1 MFLFIK
7 YKKMKTRYIYLISA
21 TLLFGACSESFLE
34 LDNPNKITTDNF
46 WKTSDELES
55 AVATIYNEMVED
67 YEGHYGTVNW
77 ELNEGRT
84 ENFIIRNDVRA
95 RYEISTYLNTAS
107 NGCAT
112 SLYKGGYVGIFRA
125 NQVIE
130 YGAAMQIDSAVK
142 TPLIAEARFLRG
154 LNYFFL
160 VNDFGSVPLI
170 TKVAQSSSDYF
181 VAKSTEEEIW
191 QQVFSDLEYA
201 KKYLPEIW
209 SSAKKGRATK
219 GAAIAFL
226 GRAYLYHGDN
236 DKALAELKS
245 VVDNESTYGYGLQP
259 NYAELFD
266 GKHENGVEGVFEI
279 QFSLLGGTSIW
290 TSDPASKTR
299 ATFVAQECAP
309 GEANGWFELYPSKI
323 LLDAFLK
330 EPASDG
336 GFDPRA
342 TTTLAWDYPGCVY
355 YQRGFDTTWT
365 ATDIWL
371 RKNQNWWNA
380 NEGDWRSALN
390 EYGMRYADVLLMLA
404 ETYTQSKTQQNIS
417 EAAKLV
423 HRIRERA
430 KLTNK
435 LADMQ
440 AYTAD
445 QMMAEIRNQRN
456 LEFAR
461 EGLHFYDLR
470 RWGLLK
476 STITNAQKTGYQN
489 YSSKHD
495 YYPIPESELNNNP
508 KMVQNT
514 PWQ

>member
-1 MFLFIK
+1 MFLFLK
-7 YKKMKTRYIYLISA
+7 NKTMKNRYIIFISA
-21 TLLFGACSESFLE
+21 ALLLGSCSGSFLD
-34 LDNPNKITTDNF
+34 LDNPNKITTDNY
-46 WKTSDELES
+46 WKTADDLES

-84 ENFIIRNDVRA
+84 ENFTIRNDVRA
-95 RYEISTYLNTAS
+95 RYEISTYLNTPS
-107 NGCAT
+107 NSCAT
-112 SLYKGGYVGIFRA
+112 SLYKGCYVSIFRA
-125 NQVIE
+125 NQVVE
-130 YGAAMQIDSAVK
+130 YGAAMSIDSTVK

-181 VAKSTEEEIW
+181 NAKSPVENIW
-191 QQVFSDLEYA
+191 QQVISDLQYA
-201 KKYLPEIW
+201 EKYLPATW
-209 SSAKKGRATK
+209 SSAKRGRATK
-219 GAAIAFL
+219 GAAAAFL
-226 GRAYLYHGDN
+226 GRAYLYRGEY

-245 VVDNESTYGYGLQP
+245 ITDNESTYGYGLQP
-259 NYAELFD
+259 NFAELFD

-279 QFSLLGGTSIW
+279 QYSLLGGTSIW

-309 GEANGWFELYPSKI
+309 GEVGGWFELYPTKV
-323 LLDAFLK
+323 LLDKFLQ
-330 EPASDG
+330 EPAKDG

-342 TTTLAWDYPGCVY
+342 TATLAWNYPGCMY
-355 YQRGFDTTWT
+355 YTYDFSSKWSSD
-365 ATDIWL
+365 AIWL

-380 NEGDWRSALN
+380 NEGDWRSALD

-404 ETYTQSKTQQNIS
+404 EAYTMETNPDVAS
-417 EAAKLV
+417 AAPLV
-423 HRIRERA
+423 QRIRDRA
-430 KLTNK
+430 NLPDK
-435 LADMQ
+435 LAAMK
-440 AYTAD
+440 AYSPD
-445 QMMAEIRNQRN
+445 QMMSEIRHQRD

-476 STITNAQKTGYQN
+476 ETITAAQKLGYQN
-489 YSSKHD
+489 YSTKND

-508 KMVQNT
+508 QMTQNS
-514 PWQ
+514 PW